1 MCTLQR
7 HFINQAYNYTISN
20 SLTAIKL
27 ILCCYSADHL
37 ELVMKEVYLPLMS
50 LHSTTQHRSSSDKL
64 LDLMHRLVGA
74 MQVTKGYR

>member
-1 MCTLQR
+1 MKGLKKFLLPT
-7 HFINQAYNYTISN
+7 
-20 SLTAIKL
+20 
-27 ILCCYSADHL
+27 DHL

-50 LHSTTQHRSSSDKL
+50 LHSTTQQRPSSDKL